1 MFIGEI
7 LSVDGVGATHFST
20 KIVSG
25 ITKMNKGVTLSKPFP
40 SDLEIAQNAE
50 LEPIVEIAKKT
61 GISEDRLENY
71 GKYVAKVLLDET
83 TNAENALKRGSKYI
97 VVTAVTPTPLG
108 EGKTATSVSLAQ
120 GMHQIGKNATLTL
133 REPALG
139 PVFGVKGGAAGGG
152 YSQIV
157 PMEKLNLHLTGDFHA
172 ITSAHNLLAALIDN
186 HLHHGN
192 ELNLDIR
199 NISWRRVMDM
209 NDRSLRN
216 IIVGLGE
223 RMDGVPRET
232 GFDITPASEVM
243 VIVSLSSSFEDLR
256 NRLARIVVG
265 YNMDGDPVTAKDLG
279 ADGAMAILLQD
290 AINPNL
296 LQTLE
301 HTPAL
306 IHAGPFGNIATGNS
320 SVVADYVGLEHS
332 DYVITEAGFGADM
345 GAERFFNVKCRKS
358 GLKPNAAVLVVTV
371 RALKSH
377 SGLYKITPGK
387 PLPEDMLKESPSD
400 VKAGA
405 ANLQKHIEIVRSF
418 GVQPVVA
425 INAFPTDFESEHD
438 AIREIAKEAGARV
451 AIHRG
456 VAEGGAGVTELA
468 EAVVEACNDKSDLV
482 YTYEDSDSLETK
494 IEKVATK
501 VYGADGIEVA
511 PSAKKQLKR
520 FEELGFGD
528 LPVVIAK
535 THLSISSDASL
546 KGAPT
551 GWTLPV
557 REVRLAAGA
566 GYVYAICGTMR
577 TMPGLAKNPAAD
589 QMGFDEDGNMFGLS

>member
-1 MFIGEI
+1 M
-7 LSVDGVGATHFST
+7 AR
-20 KIVSG
+20 
-25 ITKMNKGVTLSKPFP
+25 PFP
-40 SDLEIAQNAE
+40 SDLEIAQNAT
-50 LEPIVEIAKKT
+50 LKPINDIAAAT

-71 GKYVAKVLLDET
+71 GKYVAKVLLDDT
-83 TNAENALKRGSKYI
+83 TNAENATKKNAKYI

-152 YSQIV
+152 YSQII

-172 ITSAHNLLAALIDN
+172 ITSAHNLLAAMIDN

-192 ELNLDIR
+192 ELNIDTR

-243 VIVSLSSSFEDLR
+243 VIVSLATSFEDLR
-256 NRLARIVVG
+256 TRLARIVIG
-265 YNMDGDPVTAKDLG
+265 YTIDGEPVTAKDLG

-345 GAERFFNVKCRKS
+345 GAERFFNVKCRTS

-377 SGLYKITPGK
+377 SGLYKIAPGK
-387 PLPEDMLKESPSD
+387 PLPDGMLKESPED
-400 VKAGA
+400 VRAGA
-405 ANLQKHIEIVRSF
+405 ANLQKHIEIVRNF

-425 INAFPTDFESEHD
+425 INAFPTDFDSEHEE
-438 AIREIAKEAGARV
+438 IRKIAEEAGARV

-456 VAEGGAGVTELA
+456 VAEGGKGTTDLA
-468 EAVVEACNDKSDLV
+468 KVVVEACDDISDLV
-482 YTYEDSDSLETK
+482 YTYDDADSLETK

-511 PSAKKQLKR
+511 PAARKQLKR
-520 FEELGFGD
+520 FEELGFGH

-557 REVRLAAGA
+557 REVSLAAGA

-577 TMPGLAKNPAAD
+577 TMPGLAKTPAAT
-589 QMGFDEDGNMFGLS
+589 QMGYDENGTMYGLS

>member
-1 MFIGEI
+1 M
-7 LSVDGVGATHFST
+7 
-20 KIVSG
+20 
-25 ITKMNKGVTLSKPFP
+25 SKPFP
-40 SDLEIAQNAE
+40 SDLEIAQAATM
-50 LEPIVEIAKKT
+50 LPIAEIAAST
-61 GISEDRLENY
+61 GINEDRLEPY

-83 TNAENALKRGSKYI
+83 TNAENALKKGAKYI

-120 GMHQIGKNATLTL
+120 GMAKIGKKATLTL

-157 PMEKLNLHLTGDFHA
+157 PMEKLNMHLTGDFHA
-172 ITSAHNLLAALIDN
+172 ITSAHNLLAAIIDN

-192 ELNLDIR
+192 ELNIDVR

-223 RMDGVPRET
+223 RMDGVARET

-243 VIVSLSSSFEDLR
+243 VIVSLASSFEDLR
-256 NRLARIVVG
+256 ERLARIVIG
-265 YNMDGDPVTAKDLG
+265 YNMDGQPVTAKDLK
-279 ADGAMAILLQD
+279 ADGAMAALLQD

-345 GAERFFNVKCRKS
+345 GAERFFNVKCRTS

-371 RALKSH
+371 RSLKSH
-377 SGLYKITPGK
+377 SGIYKIVPGK
-387 PLPEDMLKESPSD
+387 PLPEGMLQESPSD
-400 VKAGA
+400 VEAGA
-405 ANLQKHIEIVRSF
+405 ANLRKHIEIVRSF

-425 INAFPTDFESEHD
+425 INAFPSDFESEHEM
-438 AIREIAKEAGARV
+438 IRKIAEEAGARV

-468 EAVVEACNDKSDLV
+468 EAVVAACDDTSELV

-511 PSAKKQLKR
+511 PAAKKQLAR
-520 FEELGFGD
+520 FEELGYGH

-577 TMPGLAKNPAAD
+577 TMPGLGKSPSAERI
-589 QMGFDEDGNMFGLS
+589 GFDEAGNMVGLF

>member
-1 MFIGEI
+1 M
-7 LSVDGVGATHFST
+7 AR
-20 KIVSG
+20 
-25 ITKMNKGVTLSKPFP
+25 PFP
-40 SDLEIAQNAE
+40 SDLEIAQNAT
-50 LEPIVEIAKKT
+50 LKPINDIATAT

-71 GKYVAKVLLDET
+71 GKYVAKVLLDDT
-83 TNAENALKRGSKYI
+83 TNAENATKKNAKYI

-152 YSQIV
+152 YSQII

-172 ITSAHNLLAALIDN
+172 ITSAHNLLAAMIDN

-192 ELNLDIR
+192 ELNIDTR

-243 VIVSLSSSFEDLR
+243 VIVSLATSFEDLR
-256 NRLARIVVG
+256 TRLARIVIG
-265 YNMDGDPVTAKDLG
+265 YTIDGEPVTAKDLG

-345 GAERFFNVKCRKS
+345 GAERFFNVKCRTS

-377 SGLYKITPGK
+377 SGLYKIAPGK
-387 PLPEDMLKESPSD
+387 PLPDGMLKESPED
-400 VKAGA
+400 VRAGA
-405 ANLQKHIEIVRSF
+405 ANLQKHIEIVRNF

-425 INAFPTDFESEHD
+425 INAFPTDFDSEHEE
-438 AIREIAKEAGARV
+438 IRKIAEEAGARV

-456 VAEGGAGVTELA
+456 VAEGGKGTTDLA
-468 EAVVEACNDKSDLV
+468 KVVVEACDDTSDLV
-482 YTYEDSDSLETK
+482 YTYDDADSLETK

-511 PSAKKQLKR
+511 PAARKQLKR

-577 TMPGLAKNPAAD
+577 TMPGLAKTPAAT
-589 QMGFDEDGNMFGLS
+589 QMGYDENGTMYGLS

>member
-1 MFIGEI
+1 M
-7 LSVDGVGATHFST
+7 
-20 KIVSG
+20 
-25 ITKMNKGVTLSKPFP
+25 SKPFP
-40 SDLEIAQNAE
+40 SDLEIAQAAPMQ
-50 LEPIVEIAKKT
+50 PIAEIASST
-61 GISEDRLENY
+61 GISEERLEPY

-83 TNAENALKRGSKYI
+83 TTAENALKKGSKYI

-120 GMHQIGKNATLTL
+120 GMAHIGKKATLTL

-139 PVFGVKGGAAGGG
+139 PVFGVKGGASGGG

-172 ITSAHNLLAALIDN
+172 ITSAHNLLSAMIDN

-192 ELNLDIR
+192 KLNIDVR

-243 VIVSLSSSFEDLR
+243 VIVSLASSFTDLR
-256 NRLARIVVG
+256 ERLARIVIG
-265 YNMDGDPVTAKDLG
+265 YTMDGEPVTAQNLK
-279 ADGAMAILLQD
+279 ADGAMAALLQD
-290 AINPNL
+290 AFNPNL

-345 GAERFFNVKCRKS
+345 GAERFFNVKCRTS

-371 RALKSH
+371 RSLKSH
-377 SGLYKITPGK
+377 SGLYKIVPGK
-387 PLPEDMLKESPSD
+387 PLPEGMLQESPAD
-400 VKAGA
+400 VMAGA
-405 ANLQKHIEIVRSF
+405 ANLVKHIEIVRSF

-425 INAFPTDFESEHD
+425 INAFPSDFDSEHG
-438 AIREIAKEAGARV
+438 AIRKIAEKAGARV

-468 EAVVEACNDKSDLV
+468 EAVVAACDDKSDLV
-482 YTYEDSDSLETK
+482 YTYEDSDSLSTK
-494 IEKVATK
+494 IEKVAQG

-511 PSAKKQLKR
+511 PAAAQQLAK
-520 FEELGFGD
+520 FEELGFGH

-577 TMPGLAKNPAAD
+577 TMPGLGASPSAERI
-589 QMGFDEDGNMFGLS
+589 GFDEHGQLVGLF